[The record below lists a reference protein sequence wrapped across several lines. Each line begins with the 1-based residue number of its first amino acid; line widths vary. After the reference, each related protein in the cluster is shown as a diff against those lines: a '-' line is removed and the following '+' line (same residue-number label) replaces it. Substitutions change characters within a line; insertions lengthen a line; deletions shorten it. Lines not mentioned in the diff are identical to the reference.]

1 MHGQCRM
8 RVCRCLDKQ
17 PPWSMLMRMKS
28 TYPSAAGR
36 SRVTF
41 VAGTAVAGLLV
52 GVFAGFGAV
61 SASADPGAPRISTDA
76 VSADGSRITE
86 VARIDEHSIRLQ
98 VHSSAMDKTF
108 PVEVVRPADTSSPRP
123 TLYLLNGADGGEGL
137 ASWQVQTDIPKF
149 MADKN
154 ANLVIPVGGP
164 FSYYADWIK
173 DDPVLGRNKWKTY
186 LTEELPPLIDAA
198 LGANGVN
205 AIAGIST
212 AGTTVLTMPIAKPG
226 LYKAAAAYSGCAQT
240 SDKLGTA
247 FVKSVVGT
255 GGGNAENMWG
265 PPDSPEWLANDA
277 YTNAEK
283 LRGLDLYLSSG
294 DGSPG
299 KYDTVAGRAE
309 QLGGGRTQIDG
320 DDNQLGVETL
330 INQIAVGGVIEAVTN
345 FCTRNMQQRLD
356 SLGIPATFHYAS
368 GTHSWGYW
376 QDEFKRSWPFLSKS
390 MGLSQ

>member
-1 MHGQCRM
+1 
-8 RVCRCLDKQ
+8 
-17 PPWSMLMRMKS
+17 MLVPMES
-28 TYPSAAGR
+28 TSPSVERRGPRRA
-36 SRVTF
+36 F

-52 GVFAGFGAV
+52 GVMTGFGAV
-61 SASADPGAPRISTDA
+61 SASAAPSVSGIPTNA
-76 VSADGSRITE
+76 VSPDGSRITGVE
-86 VARIDEHSIRLQ
+86 QIDDHSIRLQ
-98 VHSSAMDKTF
+98 VHSAAMDKTF
-108 PVEVVRPADTSSPRP
+108 PVDVVRPADNSRPRP

-137 ASWQVQTDIPKF
+137 ASWQAQTDIPKF

-198 LGANGVN
+198 LGTNGVN

-212 AGTTVLTMPIAKPG
+212 AGTSVLTIPMAKPG
-226 LYKAAAAYSGCAQT
+226 LYKAVAAYSGCAQT

-247 FVKSVVGT
+247 FVKSVVGM
-255 GGGNAENMWG
+255 GGGDVENMWG
-265 PPDSPEWLANDA
+265 PPGSPEWLENDA
-277 YTNAEK
+277 YINAEK
-283 LRGLDLYLSSG
+283 LRGVDLYLSSG

-299 KYDTVAGRAE
+299 KYDTIDGRAE

-320 DDNQLGVETL
+320 DDNQLGIETL
-330 INQIAVGGVIEAVTN
+330 INQIAVGGAIEAVTN
-345 FCTRNMQQRLD
+345 FCTRNMQQRLE
-356 SLGIPATFHYAS
+356 SLGIPATFRYAS

-376 QDEFKRSWPFLSKS
+376 QDEFKRSWAFLSRS
-390 MGLSQ
+390 MGLSE